1 MDEPGTGIARSYVVE
16 LVGATSRFRG
26 CMQGREG
33 QSFLTFCLFPQ
44 SQGEE
49 P

>member
-1 MDEPGTGIARSYVVE
+1 MDEPGTGIAKSYVVE
-16 LVGATSRFRG
+16 LVGASSRFRG
-26 CMQGREG
+26 CMQGREDE
-33 QSFLTFCLFPQ
+33 SFLNSCLFPQ

>member
-1 MDEPGTGIARSYVVE
+1 MAEPGTGIARNYVVE
-16 LVGATSRFRG
+16 LVWATSRFRG
-26 CMQGREG
+26 CMQGGED
-33 QSFLTFCLFPQ
+33 QSFVTFYLFPQ

>member
-1 MDEPGTGIARSYVVE
+1 MAESGTRIARSYVVE
-16 LVGATSRFRG
+16 LVWATSRLRG
-26 CMQGREG
+26 CMRGRED
-33 QSFLTFCLFPQ
+33 QSFVTFCLFPQ